1 MAGVH
6 VFDARQWSTCCERIS
21 RRNSNS
27 APTGSS
33 SRTWWRAGRSIGSRF
48 RLPGRSFVT
57 RWVINGLGF
66 SGVRSPLRRVVCVV
80 FAGSKRERE
89 ARGPPHSS
97 LPLVASSRHA
107 GLSEWTFFRL
117 GHVAVSLSISTSWS
131 RSLPNKKP
139 MSQSQVLSAQARSA
153 HSALDAH
160 RALTRKLTRKH
171 THTQKAYAESICR
184 KSARAHTHRH
194 PPEFLLIVSAPDV
207 PFE

>member
-1 MAGVH
+1 MLREDLAKKFKISPNRL
-6 VFDARQWSTCCERIS
+6 VFK
-21 RRNSNS
+21 NLV
-27 APTGSS
+27 
-33 SRTWWRAGRSIGSRF
+33 AGRSVDRF
-48 RLPGRSFVT
+48 PRFPLPERAVVT
-57 RWVINGLGF
+57 GWVINGLGF

-117 GHVAVSLSISTSWS
+117 GHVAVSSSISTSWS
-131 RSLPNKKP
+131 RSLPNKRP

-184 KSARAHTHRH
+184 KPARAHTQAPTGVSSHR
-194 PPEFLLIVSAPDV
+194 LSAGRA
-207 PFE
+207 F